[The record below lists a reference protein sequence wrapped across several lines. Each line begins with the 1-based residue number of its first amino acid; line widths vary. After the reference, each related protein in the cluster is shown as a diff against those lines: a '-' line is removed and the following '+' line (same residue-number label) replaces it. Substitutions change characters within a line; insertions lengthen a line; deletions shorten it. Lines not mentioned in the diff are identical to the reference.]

1 MKSVIEACLFLE
13 SEERLN
19 HLKSLH
25 SMEKQLYIEELRHD
39 RLKQTIDLVRELEY
53 SAPEKLK

>member
-1 MKSVIEACLFLE
+1 MIEACLFLE